1 MIFKN
6 IEVLTENGYKKTDI
20 EFNKKIKKVCDLPN
34 GIGDDYSNY
43 LLIPGLF
50 DVHTHGAAG
59 YDFNSAKSLEE
70 MQKILDFYVSSGVTS
85 VFPTLLTDTDEI
97 YFSKLEMI
105 YKLSKT
111 NPVIKGIH
119 IEGPFLSKEYKGAQP
134 ESCLQPLKIEKF
146 NEYQEHAHGL
156 IKYITISPELEGCEK
171 FVKELV
177 KQGVIVSLG
186 HSGATFDEAT
196 VAIKAGAK
204 NFTHVM
210 NAMAPIHQHKPSI
223 LAAAWYYED
232 CYNELITDGVHVHPE
247 MVKLI
252 VKIKGYDKVVG
263 ITDSLM
269 CAGLPD
275 GNYFI
280 GFTPIYVKGKDCK
293 IVGSDVRA
301 GSTLNALEGFKNIK
315 EFLNCKDEDAIKIWS
330 SNASK
335 LVEMY
340 DKVGSISEGK
350 KADFLILDKDYNLVE
365 SYINGKRVYKKENNK
380 L

>member
-119 IEGPFLSKEYKGAQP
+119 IEGPF
-134 ESCLQPLKIEKF
+134 
-146 NEYQEHAHGL
+146 
-156 IKYITISPELEGCEK
+156 
-171 FVKELV
+171 
-177 KQGVIVSLG
+177 
-186 HSGATFDEAT
+186 
-196 VAIKAGAK
+196 
-204 NFTHVM
+204 
-210 NAMAPIHQHKPSI
+210 
-223 LAAAWYYED
+223 
-232 CYNELITDGVHVHPE
+232 
-247 MVKLI
+247 
-252 VKIKGYDKVVG
+252 
-263 ITDSLM
+263 
-269 CAGLPD
+269 
-275 GNYFI
+275 
-280 GFTPIYVKGKDCK
+280 
-293 IVGSDVRA
+293 
-301 GSTLNALEGFKNIK
+301 
-315 EFLNCKDEDAIKIWS
+315 
-330 SNASK
+330 
-335 LVEMY
+335 
-340 DKVGSISEGK
+340 
-350 KADFLILDKDYNLVE
+350 
-365 SYINGKRVYKKENNK
+365 
-380 L
+380 